1 MDENLGVALKGLRM
15 TAGLTQ
21 EGLAERAG
29 ISARTVSDLER
40 GLRTVVH
47 YDTAKRIAS
56 ALGLDDERRGKFEAL
71 ASKGGFRAVAPL
83 AGGLPPAPTPLRGRS
98 RELESITATLLAGGV
113 RLLTLTG

>member
-1 MDENLGVALKGLRM
+1 MRTLGAALKGLRT

-56 ALGLDDERRGKFEAL
+56 ALGLDDERRRQFEAL
-71 ASKGGFRAVAPL
+71 ARMG
-83 AGGLPPAPTPLRGRS
+83 
-98 RELESITATLLAGGV
+98 ED
-113 RLLTLTG
+113 